1 MWCKCF
7 SVALAVRNRR
17 VLDRTHDASSP
28 RNPRSSREHATDVA
42 LPLRSDICASVS
54 FFDVLRGGLDFVL
67 SRLCVCVCRDPLMSV
82 RVRVRS
88 FQE

>member
-1 MWCKCF
+1 MWRERF
-7 SVALAVRNRR
+7 SLCQFAVAVALCAI
-17 VLDRTHDASSP
+17 DACSIAHATP
-28 RNPRSSREHATDVA
+28 PRSSREHATDVA

-88 FQE
+88 F